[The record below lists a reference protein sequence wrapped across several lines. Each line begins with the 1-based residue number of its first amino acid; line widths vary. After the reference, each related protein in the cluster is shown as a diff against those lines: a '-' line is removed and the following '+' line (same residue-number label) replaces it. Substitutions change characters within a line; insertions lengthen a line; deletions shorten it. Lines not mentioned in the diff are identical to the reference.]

1 MILPELSAYIISN
14 ATGFVAAPATS
25 GIQIWL
31 NRFPEDGSNHA
42 VALYESGGVGPNYT
56 YTGISSERPNV
67 QVICRSTSYATA
79 RSTAN
84 RIYSLLAGVENAT
97 LTGTSYTRI
106 TPVQSPFDI
115 GADAAGR
122 SMISCN
128 YQSEKAVSTS

>member
-1 MILPELSAYIISN
+1 MILPELSAYIIAN

-31 NRFPEDGSNHA
+31 NRFPDDASNHA

-56 YTGISSERPNV
+56 YTGLDHERPSV

-79 RSTAN
+79 RTTAN
-84 RIYSLLAGVENAT
+84 RIYTLLSGTENAT

-106 TPVQSPFDI
+106 TPIQSPFDV

-122 SMISCN
+122 SMVSCN
-128 YQSEKAVSTS
+128 YQSDKAVSTS